1 MADLKIPPV
10 SGARLERL
18 ERPLVTVVI
27 PTYNRAKYLPRAIQ
41 SIQGQTEDQWNLLII
56 DDGSKDD
63 TEKVVRPYLSDPRVR
78 YVRLKKNRGV
88 SYALKR
94 ALSLVGTKYFAQLD
108 ADDWYEPDTLE
119 KCLETMEKAKRKV
132 AVAYGNEKV
141 WRARKN
147 GKIILKKRK
156 KKRKIKGKY
165 DFITYHPMI
174 YPRFYRT
181 KALRKV
187 GGWKTSVPY
196 GGRFAEDRQILLKLI
211 ARYKF
216 KWVNK
221 TLYNRLK
228 HNKNNSRSDNRKKY
242 AKVTRCLYKRALKK
256 WGNKYRPKFIWKHG
270 RLKVGKL
277 LRRFRTGNRR

>member
-1 MADLKIPPV
+1 MADPKNPPEGTGV
-10 SGARLERL
+10 KQPEKT
-18 ERPLVTVVI
+18 LVTVVI
-27 PTYNRAKYLPRAIQ
+27 PAYNRAKYLPRAIH
-41 SIQGQTEDQWNLLII
+41 SILGQTMGQWNLLII

-63 TEKVVRPYLSDPRVR
+63 TENAVRPFLSDPRIR

-88 SYALKR
+88 SHALKR
-94 ALSLVGTKYFAQLD
+94 ALSLVKTKYFAQLD
-108 ADDWYEPDTLE
+108 ADDWYELDTLE
-119 KCLETMEKAKRKV
+119 KCLKTMEKAKRKV
-132 AVAYGNEKV
+132 AVTYGNEKV

-147 GKIILKKRK
+147 GKVAFKKKK
-156 KKRKIKGKY
+156 KKRKIRGKY

-187 GGWKTSVPY
+187 GGWKTNVPY

-216 KWVNK
+216 KWINK

-228 HNKNNSRSDNRKKY
+228 HNRNNSRSDNRKKY
-242 AKVTRCLYKRALKK
+242 AKVTRFLYKRALKK
-256 WGNKYRPKFIWKHG
+256 WGNKYRPRFVWKHG

-277 LRRFRTGNRR
+277 IKKT

>member
-1 MADLKIPPV
+1 MVDEKFPPE
-10 SGARLERL
+10 SGVGLEHMKK
-18 ERPLVTVVI
+18 PLVTVVI

-41 SIQGQTEDQWNLLII
+41 SILGQTMDQWNLLII

-63 TEKVVRPYLSDPRVR
+63 TGKVIRPFLRNPRVR
-78 YVRLKKNRGV
+78 YVRMKKNRGV

-94 ALSLVGTKYFAQLD
+94 ALSLVDTKYFAQLD
-108 ADDWYEPDTLE
+108 ADDWYEPDTIE
-119 KCLETMEKAKRKV
+119 KCLKTMEKAKRKV
-132 AVAYGNEKV
+132 AVVYGNEKV
-141 WRARKN
+141 WRARKK
-147 GKIILKKRK
+147 GKLVFKKKK

-187 GGWKTSVPY
+187 GGWKTNVPF
-196 GGRFAEDRQILLKLI
+196 GGRFAEDRQILLKLT
-211 ARYKF
+211 ACYKF
-216 KWVNK
+216 KWINK

-228 HNKNNSRSDNRKKY
+228 HKKNNSRSDNRKKY
-242 AKVTRCLYKRALKK
+242 AKVTRYLYKRALKK
-256 WGNKYRPKFIWKHG
+256 WGNKYQPKFIWKHG

-277 LRRFRTGNRR
+277 LRKFRTDIRR